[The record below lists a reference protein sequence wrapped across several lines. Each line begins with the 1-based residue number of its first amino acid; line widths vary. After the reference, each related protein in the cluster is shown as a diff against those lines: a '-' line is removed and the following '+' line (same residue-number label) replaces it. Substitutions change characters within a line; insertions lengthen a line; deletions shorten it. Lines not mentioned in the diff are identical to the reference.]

1 MSADFLAA
9 CALVLVFEG
18 LAPAVMPRHW
28 REAMRRATE
37 LSDQQLRIGGVVAM
51 VAGLVL
57 LNLVRG
63 SPGA

>member
-1 MSADFLAA
+1 
-9 CALVLVFEG
+9 
-18 LAPAVMPRHW
+18 
-28 REAMRRATE
+28 MRRATD